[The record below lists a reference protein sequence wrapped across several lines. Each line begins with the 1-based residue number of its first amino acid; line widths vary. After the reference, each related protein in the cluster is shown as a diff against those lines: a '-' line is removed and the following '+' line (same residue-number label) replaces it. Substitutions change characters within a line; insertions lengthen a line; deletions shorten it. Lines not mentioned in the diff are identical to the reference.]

1 MYSNGTQIVT
11 KGTPL
16 GIMGSTGTSDA
27 IHLHIDINNGG
38 HIYSADITNDLRS
51 VINPLDLYDKTYTN
65 DPY

>member
-1 MYSNGTQIVT
+1 
-11 KGTPL
+11 
-16 GIMGSTGTSDA
+16 MGSTGTSDA

-51 VINPLDLYDKTYTN
+51 LINPLDLYDKTYTN